1 MPKPL
6 CFDLRC
12 LCGNSRQSET
22 THGGPQMTG
31 AIQFH
36 SHMQRDDDDDYY
48 CYVYYTLFANS
59 DGLESAIP
67 RMMI

>member
-1 MPKPL
+1 M
-6 CFDLRC
+6 
-12 LCGNSRQSET
+12 N
-22 THGGPQMTG
+22 G